1 MNADKIKTKSRN
13 AGRKGKMRNA
23 LECDFVFLGDLGG
36 NGFCSALIGG

>member
-36 NGFCSALIGG
+36 NGF